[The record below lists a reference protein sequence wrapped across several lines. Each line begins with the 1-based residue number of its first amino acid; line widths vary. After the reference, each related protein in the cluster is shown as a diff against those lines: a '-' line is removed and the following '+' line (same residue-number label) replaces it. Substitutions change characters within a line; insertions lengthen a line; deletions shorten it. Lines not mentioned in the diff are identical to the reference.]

1 MRGCDGPSATPC
13 MQVRVGP
20 KTAKNDL
27 QMKLRQARGF
37 IDKGYRVKA
46 AVPHRHWQRAEA
58 AEMLARVREL
68 AGQFAAVKE
77 PAANERLAR
86 NTLAVYLTPL

>member
-1 MRGCDGPSATPC
+1 MLGALNDAPDDASISWPWRLDRCNPS
-13 MQVRVGP
+13 
-20 KTAKNDL
+20 
-27 QMKLRQARGF
+27 
-37 IDKGYRVKA
+37 IDSCIQGYRVKA

-58 AEMLARVREL
+58 AAMLARVREL

-86 NTLAVYLTPL
+86 NTVAVYLAPL